1 MRKDVE
7 MLSDN
12 SHVTLLGDRHVH
24 PPYGLF
30 GGAPGRRAETILNPD
45 TDAIALGSKEVRA
58 LKRGDVVSFRLA
70 GAGGYGEARQR
81 DPAKTLKDIRDG
93 YVSETAAHEIYNLG
107 KDTK

>member
-7 MLSDN
+7 ILSDN
-12 SHVTLLGDRHVH
+12 SRVTLLGDRHVH

-58 LKRGDVVSFRLA
+58 LKRSDVVSFRLA
-70 GAGGYGEARQR
+70 GAGGYGEARHR
-81 DPAKTLKDIRDG
+81 DPAKIRKDVRDG
-93 YVSETAAHEIYNLG
+93 YVSESAARETYKLG
-107 KDTK
+107 KDTE